1 MQDSG
6 VSIPDDEVTQDK
18 ITVAC
23 ECYSDQGLVQYAL
36 TQLPDLNGKLVWGVP
51 CTPDPLKFIDTDLVL
66 IVSDRANLLT
76 AIGRSIIYKHLEQ
89 AHILIYLQEGEDDV
103 PAEAIP
109 GLILPRSQLAAGLLN
124 LVQMLLEPMI
134 TQGLVG
140 IDWADTRNTLTT
152 CDQIVMEKA
161 SAAQPEA
168 AIKAAV
174 SQLQAR
180 ASGRAIHG
188 LQAAI
193 LCHEGR
199 LAMRSVGD
207 LLWACKD
214 ASDEDTTLVVAAP
227 LLDWPDNDNY
237 EVRLFARVNC
247 AWKRGTNQPGY

>member
-1 MQDSG
+1 MSNSG
-6 VSIPDDEVTQDK
+6 VFIPDDEVTQFK

-23 ECYSDQGLVQYAL
+23 ECYSDQGLVQDAL
-36 TQLPDLNGKLVWGVP
+36 TQLPDLNGKLVWGFP
-51 CTPDPLKFIDTDLVL
+51 RTPDPLKFIDTDLVL

-89 AHILIYLQEGEDDV
+89 AHILIYLQEGADDV
-103 PAEAIP
+103 PIEAIP

-124 LVQMLLEPMI
+124 LVQMLLEPTI

-140 IDWADTRNTLTT
+140 IDWADTRTILAMG
-152 CDQIVMEKA
+152 DQIVMEKA
-161 SAAQPEA
+161 SADQPYA

-199 LAMRSVGD
+199 LATRYISD

-214 ASDEDTTLVVAAP
+214 AADEDTTLIVAAP
-227 LLDWPDNDNY
+227 LLDWPDIDYY
-237 EVRLFARVNC
+237 EVRLFAKIDC
-247 AWKRGTNQPGY
+247 AGQRGTNQPGY